1 MKILITGTSKGI
13 GRATALRYLDL
24 GHEVYGLDELKSSIS
39 HVNYHHYQVDIMDK
53 DNLPDIEDI
62 DVLFNN
68 AGKQNSVDDI
78 DNNLKGTINVTEK
91 YALNNSNIKS
101 VLFNAS
107 ASALTG
113 QEYPL
118 YVASKAGLLGY
129 MKNVAIRLA
138 KQKVTVNALSL
149 GGVLTES
156 NKVVIEDK
164 ELFNK
169 IMEVTPMKKWMSEDE
184 VADYVIFLTLTNKSM
199 SGQNIL
205 VDNGEKDLNP
215 TFVWPG
221 FDE

>member
-13 GRATALRYLDL
+13 GRAIALRYLDL

-107 ASALTG
+107 ASAVTG

-138 KQKVTVNALSL
+138 KQKVTVNAISL

-156 NKVVIEDK
+156 NKVVMEDK

>member
-39 HVNYHHYQVDIMDK
+39 HANYHHYQVDIMDK

-107 ASALTG
+107 ASAVTG